1 MYGLPQRTEINKPLH
16 KTKVFEKF
24 DLTASQR
31 DSFDADISRMFI
43 THVVAESTIP
53 TIKAGN
59 EIADFY
65 IIEVSLKRREYAP
78 KNIEL
83 LAKFIPRKI
92 LFVLHFEEKAQFAI
106 HHTKL
111 ICSEWQ
117 QRDTLNIPLV
127 GLNFDAVWENI
138 VATIGSITV
147 QEGNTL
153 TEQIVIDDER
163 AKLMKQIELL
173 EKKARTEKQP
183 RKKLELY
190 SKIQILKK
198 CYESEKNR

>member
-24 DLTASQR
+24 DLTASLR

-117 QRDTLNIPLV
+117 QRDTLNVPLA
-127 GLNFDAVWENI
+127 GLDLDAVWENI

-153 TEQIVIDDER
+153 TEQIKSDEQKT
-163 AKLMKQIELL
+163 KLQKQIQLL
-173 EKKARTEKQP
+173 QQKLNKEKQYN
-183 RKKLELY
+183 R
-190 SKIQILKK
+190 QIEINAEIKRLKK
-198 CYESEKNR
+198 QLNDIK

>member
-59 EIADFY
+59 GIADFY
-65 IIEVSLKRREYAP
+65 IIEVTLKRREYAP

-117 QRDTLNIPLV
+117 QRDTLNVPLA
-127 GLNFDAVWENI
+127 GLNLDAVWENI

-153 TEQIVIDDER
+153 TEQIKSDEQK
-163 AKLMKQIELL
+163 AKLQKQIQLLQQKLNKEKQYNKQIEINA
-173 EKKARTEKQP
+173 EIKR
-183 RKKLELY
+183 
-190 SKIQILKK
+190 LKK
-198 CYESEKNR
+198 QLNDIK

>member
-106 HHTKL
+106 YHTKL

-117 QRDTLNIPLV
+117 QRDTLNVPLA
-127 GLNFDAVWENI
+127 GLDLDAVWENI
-138 VATIGSITV
+138 VATIGTITV

-153 TEQIVIDDER
+153 TEQIKSDEHR
-163 AKLMKQIELL
+163 AKVLAHIATL
-173 EKKARTEKQP
+173 ERKMANEKQP
-183 RKKLELY
+183 RRKREYFEQIMKL
-190 SKIQILKK
+190 KNQI
-198 CYESEKNR
+198 

>member
-78 KNIEL
+78 KSIEL

-92 LFVLHFEEKAQFAI
+92 LYVLHFEEKAQLAI

-111 ICSEWQ
+111 ICSDWQ
-117 QRDTLNIPLV
+117 QCDTLNIPLT
-127 GLNFDAVWENI
+127 GLDLDAVWENI

-163 AKLMKQIELL
+163 AKLIKQIELL
-173 EKKARTEKQP
+173 EKKARSEKQP
-183 RKKLELY
+183 RKKLELFE
-190 SKIQILKK
+190 KLKELKK
-198 CYESEKNR
+198 NIQ

>member
-65 IIEVSLKRREYAP
+65 IIEVTLKRREYAP

-117 QRDTLNIPLV
+117 QRDMLNVPLA
-127 GLNFDAVWENI
+127 GLDLDAVWENI

-153 TEQIVIDDER
+153 TEQIKSDEQKT
-163 AKLMKQIELL
+163 KLQKQILLLQQKLNKEKQYNKQIEINA
-173 EKKARTEKQP
+173 EIKR
-183 RKKLELY
+183 
-190 SKIQILKK
+190 LKK
-198 CYESEKNR
+198 QLNDIK

>member
-117 QRDTLNIPLV
+117 QRDTLNVPLA
-127 GLNFDAVWENI
+127 GLDLDAVWENI

-153 TEQIVIDDER
+153 TEQIAIDDER
-163 AKLMKQIELL
+163 AKLIKQIELL
-173 EKKARTEKQP
+173 EKKARSEKQP

-190 SKIQILKK
+190 SKIQTIKK
-198 CYESEKNR
+198 ML

>member
-31 DSFDADISRMFI
+31 DCFDADISRMFI

-117 QRDTLNIPLV
+117 QRDTLNVPLA
-127 GLNFDAVWENI
+127 GLDLDAVWENI

-153 TEQIVIDDER
+153 TEQIRSDEQKS
-163 AKLMKQIELL
+163 KLQKQIQLL
-173 EKKARTEKQP
+173 QQKLNKEKQYN
-183 RKKLELY
+183 R
-190 SKIQILKK
+190 QIEINAEIKRLKK
-198 CYESEKNR
+198 QLNDIK

>member
-117 QRDTLNIPLV
+117 QRDTLNVPLA
-127 GLNFDAVWENI
+127 GLDLDAVWENI

-153 TEQIVIDDER
+153 TKQIAIDDER
-163 AKLMKQIELL
+163 AKLIKQIELL
-173 EKKARTEKQP
+173 EKKARIEKQP
-183 RKKLELY
+183 RKKLELFE
-190 SKIQILKK
+190 KLKELKK
-198 CYESEKNR
+198 RL

>member
-53 TIKAGN
+53 TIKAGK

-117 QRDTLNIPLV
+117 QRDTLNVPLA
-127 GLNFDAVWENI
+127 GLDLDAVWENI

-183 RKKLELY
+183 RKKLELFE
-190 SKIQILKK
+190 KLKELKK
-198 CYESEKNR
+198 NL

>member
-1 MYGLPQRTEINKPLH
+1 MYGLPQRTERNKPLH

-53 TIKAGN
+53 TIKAGK

-65 IIEVSLKRREYAP
+65 VIEVSLKRREYAP

-117 QRDTLNIPLV
+117 QRNTLNVPLT
-127 GLNFDAVWENI
+127 GLDLDAVWENI

-153 TEQIVIDDER
+153 TEQIAIDDER
-163 AKLMKQIELL
+163 AKLIKQIELL
-173 EKKARTEKQP
+173 EKKARSEKQP
-183 RKKLELY
+183 RKKLELFE
-190 SKIQILKK
+190 KLKELKK
-198 CYESEKNR
+198 EL

>member
-65 IIEVSLKRREYAP
+65 IIEISLKRREYAP

-92 LFVLHFEEKAQFAI
+92 LFVLHFEEQAQLAI

-111 ICSEWQ
+111 ICSAWQ
-117 QRDTLNIPLV
+117 QCDTLNIPLT
-127 GLNFDAVWENI
+127 GLDLDAVWENI

-153 TEQIVIDDER
+153 TEQIKSDEQR
-163 AKLMKQIELL
+163 AKVLAQIAML
-173 EKKARTEKQP
+173 ERKMANEKQP
-183 RKKLELY
+183 RRKREYFEQIKKLKML
-190 SKIQILKK
+190 L
-198 CYESEKNR
+198 

>member
-117 QRDTLNIPLV
+117 QRDMLNVPLA
-127 GLNFDAVWENI
+127 GLDLDAVWENI

-153 TEQIVIDDER
+153 TEQIAIDDER
-163 AKLMKQIELL
+163 AKLIKQIELL
-173 EKKARTEKQP
+173 EKKARSEKQP
-183 RKKLELY
+183 RKKLELFE
-190 SKIQILKK
+190 KIKELKK
-198 CYESEKNR
+198 NL

>member
-106 HHTKL
+106 YHTKL

-117 QRDTLNIPLV
+117 QRDTLNVPLA
-127 GLNFDAVWENI
+127 GLDLDAVWENI

-153 TEQIVIDDER
+153 TEQIKSDEHR
-163 AKLMKQIELL
+163 AKVLAHIATL
-173 EKKARTEKQP
+173 ERKMANEKQP
-183 RKKLELY
+183 RRKREYFEQIMKL
-190 SKIQILKK
+190 KNQI
-198 CYESEKNR
+198 

>member
-53 TIKAGN
+53 TIKTGN

-92 LFVLHFEEKAQFAI
+92 LFVLHFEEQAQLAI
-106 HHTKL
+106 YHTKL
-111 ICSEWQ
+111 ITSEWQ
-117 QRDTLNIPLV
+117 LITHNSSLITLQ
-127 GLNFDAVWENI
+127 GLNLDAMWDNI
-138 VATIGSITV
+138 VKDIGGIEVS
-147 QEGNTL
+147 EGNTL
-153 TEQIVIDDER
+153 SEQIKANEEQ
-163 AKLMKQIELL
+163 AKLLAQIKTL
-173 EKKARTEKQP
+173 ERKMANEKQP
-183 RKKLELY
+183 RRKREYFEQIKKL
-190 SKIQILKK
+190 
-198 CYESEKNR
+198 KNLL

>member
-59 EIADFY
+59 EVADFY
-65 IIEVSLKRREYAP
+65 IIEVSLKRREYTP

-117 QRDTLNIPLV
+117 LRDTLNVPLA
-127 GLNFDAVWENI
+127 GLDLDAVWENI
-138 VATIGSITV
+138 VATIGSINV

-153 TEQIVIDDER
+153 TEQIKSDEQW
-163 AKLMKQIELL
+163 AKVLAQIAML
-173 EKKARTEKQP
+173 ERKMAAEKQP
-183 RKKLELY
+183 RRKREYFEQIKKL
-190 SKIQILKK
+190 KK
-198 CYESEKNR
+198 VVE

>member
-65 IIEVSLKRREYAP
+65 IIEVSLKRREYTP

-92 LFVLHFEEKAQFAI
+92 LFVLHFKEKAQFAI

-117 QRDTLNIPLV
+117 QRDTLNVPLA
-127 GLNFDAVWENI
+127 GLDLDAVWENI

-153 TEQIVIDDER
+153 TEQIKSDEQKT
-163 AKLMKQIELL
+163 KLQKQIQLLQQKLNKEKQYNKQIEINA
-173 EKKARTEKQP
+173 EIKR
-183 RKKLELY
+183 
-190 SKIQILKK
+190 LKK
-198 CYESEKNR
+198 QLNDIK

>member
-65 IIEVSLKRREYAP
+65 IIEVTLKRREYAP

-117 QRDTLNIPLV
+117 QRDTLNVPLA
-127 GLNFDAVWENI
+127 GLDLDAVWENI

-153 TEQIVIDDER
+153 TEQIKSDEQKS
-163 AKLMKQIELL
+163 KLQKQIQLLQQKLNKEKQYNKQIEINA
-173 EKKARTEKQP
+173 EIKR
-183 RKKLELY
+183 
-190 SKIQILKK
+190 LKK
-198 CYESEKNR
+198 QLNDIK

>member
-53 TIKAGN
+53 TIKAGK

-65 IIEVSLKRREYAP
+65 IIEVSLKRREFAP

-92 LFVLHFEEKAQFAI
+92 LFVLHFEEKAQLAI

-111 ICSEWQ
+111 ICSTWQ
-117 QRDTLNIPLV
+117 QCDTLNIPLT
-127 GLNFDAVWENI
+127 GLDLDAVWENI

-183 RKKLELY
+183 RKKLELFE
-190 SKIQILKK
+190 KLKELKK
-198 CYESEKNR
+198 KL

>member
-1 MYGLPQRTEINKPLH
+1 MYGLPQRTEIKKPLH

-65 IIEVSLKRREYAP
+65 IIEVSLKRREYAL

-117 QRDTLNIPLV
+117 QRDTLNVPLA
-127 GLNFDAVWENI
+127 GLDLDAVWENI

-153 TEQIVIDDER
+153 TEQIAIDDER

>member
-53 TIKAGN
+53 TIKAGK

-65 IIEVSLKRREYAP
+65 IIEVSLKRPEYAS

-92 LFVLHFEEKAQFAI
+92 LFVLHFEEKAQLAI

-111 ICSEWQ
+111 ICSDWQ
-117 QRDTLNIPLV
+117 QCDTLNIPLT
-127 GLNFDAVWENI
+127 GLDLDAVWENI
-138 VATIGSITV
+138 IATIGSITV

-153 TEQIVIDDER
+153 TEQIKSDEQKS
-163 AKLMKQIELL
+163 KLQKQIQLLQQKLNKEKQYNKQIEINA
-173 EKKARTEKQP
+173 EIKR
-183 RKKLELY
+183 
-190 SKIQILKK
+190 LKK
-198 CYESEKNR
+198 QLNDIK

>member
-1 MYGLPQRTEINKPLH
+1 MYGLPQRTERNKSLH

-53 TIKAGN
+53 TIKAGK

-65 IIEVSLKRREYAP
+65 VIEVSLKRREYAP

-92 LFVLHFEEKAQFAI
+92 LFVLHFEEQAQLAI
-106 HHTKL
+106 YHTKL
-111 ICSEWQ
+111 ICSDWQ
-117 QRDTLNIPLV
+117 QCDTLNIPLT
-127 GLNFDAVWENI
+127 GLDLDAVWENI

-153 TEQIVIDDER
+153 TEQIAIDDER
-163 AKLMKQIELL
+163 AKLIKQIELL

-183 RKKLELY
+183 RKKLELFE
-190 SKIQILKK
+190 KLKELKK
-198 CYESEKNR
+198 NIQ

>member
-43 THVVAESTIP
+43 THVVAENTIP

-117 QRDTLNIPLV
+117 QRDTLNVPLA
-127 GLNFDAVWENI
+127 GLDLDAVWENI

-190 SKIQILKK
+190 SKIQTIKK
-198 CYESEKNR
+198 ML

>member
-117 QRDTLNIPLV
+117 QRDTLNVPLA
-127 GLNFDAVWENI
+127 GLDLDAVWENI

-153 TEQIVIDDER
+153 TEQIKSDEQW
-163 AKLMKQIELL
+163 AKVLAQIAML
-173 EKKARTEKQP
+173 ERKMAAEKQP
-183 RKKLELY
+183 RRKREYFEQIKKL
-190 SKIQILKK
+190 KK
-198 CYESEKNR
+198 VVE

>member
-53 TIKAGN
+53 TIKAGK

-92 LFVLHFEEKAQFAI
+92 LFVLHFEGQAQFAI

-117 QRDTLNIPLV
+117 QRDTLNVPLA
-127 GLNFDAVWENI
+127 GLDLDAVWENI

-153 TEQIVIDDER
+153 TEQIKSDEQKT
-163 AKLMKQIELL
+163 KLQKQIQLLQQKLNKEKQYNKQIEINA
-173 EKKARTEKQP
+173 EIKR
-183 RKKLELY
+183 
-190 SKIQILKK
+190 LKK
-198 CYESEKNR
+198 QLNDIK

>member
-1 MYGLPQRTEINKPLH
+1 MFGLPQRTEINKPLH

-117 QRDTLNIPLV
+117 QRDTLNVPLA
-127 GLNFDAVWENI
+127 GLDLDAVWENI

-153 TEQIVIDDER
+153 TEQIKSDEQ
-163 AKLMKQIELL
+163 KSILQKQIQLL
-173 EKKARTEKQP
+173 QQKLNKEKQYN
-183 RKKLELY
+183 R
-190 SKIQILKK
+190 QIEINAEIKRLKK
-198 CYESEKNR
+198 QLNDIK

>member
-1 MYGLPQRTEINKPLH
+1 
-16 KTKVFEKF
+16 
-24 DLTASQR
+24 
-31 DSFDADISRMFI
+31 MFI

-53 TIKAGN
+53 TIKAGK
-59 EIADFY
+59 EIADLY
-65 IIEVSLKRREYAP
+65 VIEVSLKRREYAP

-111 ICSEWQ
+111 ICGEWQ
-117 QRDTLNIPLV
+117 QRDTLNVPLA
-127 GLNFDAVWENI
+127 GLDLDAVWENI

-153 TEQIVIDDER
+153 TTQIAIDDER
-163 AKLMKQIELL
+163 AKLIKQIEQL
-173 EKKARTEKQP
+173 EKKARAEKQP
-183 RKKLELY
+183 RKKLELFE
-190 SKIQILKK
+190 KLKELKK
-198 CYESEKNR
+198 RL

>member
-31 DSFDADISRMFI
+31 DSFDADIRRMFI

-65 IIEVSLKRREYAP
+65 IIEVILKRREYAP

-83 LAKFIPRKI
+83 LARFIPRKI

-117 QRDTLNIPLV
+117 HRDTLNVPLA
-127 GLNFDAVWENI
+127 GLDLDAVWENI

-153 TEQIVIDDER
+153 TEQIKNDEQKT
-163 AKLMKQIELL
+163 KLQKQIQLLQQKLNKEKQYNKQIEINA
-173 EKKARTEKQP
+173 EIKR
-183 RKKLELY
+183 
-190 SKIQILKK
+190 LKK
-198 CYESEKNR
+198 QLNDIK

>member
-53 TIKAGN
+53 TIKAGKG
-59 EIADFY
+59 IADFY
-65 IIEVSLKRREYAP
+65 VIEVSLKRREYAP

-117 QRDTLNIPLV
+117 HRDTLNVPLA
-127 GLNFDAVWENI
+127 GLDLDAVWENI

-153 TEQIVIDDER
+153 TEQIKSDEQR
-163 AKLMKQIELL
+163 VKLLAQIATL
-173 EKKARTEKQP
+173 ERKMANEKQP
-183 RKKLELY
+183 RRKREYFEQIKKLKML
-190 SKIQILKK
+190 L
-198 CYESEKNR
+198 

>member
-53 TIKAGN
+53 TIKAGK

-65 IIEVSLKRREYAP
+65 VIKVSLKRRGYAP

-117 QRDTLNIPLV
+117 QRDTLNVPLA
-127 GLNFDAVWENI
+127 GLDLDAVWENI

-147 QEGNTL
+147 QEGNNVA
-153 TEQIVIDDER
+153 EQITIDDAR
-163 AKLMKQIELL
+163 TKLIKQIEIL
-173 EKKARTEKQP
+173 EKKVRTEKQP
-183 RKKLELY
+183 RKKLELFE
-190 SKIQILKK
+190 KLKELKK
-198 CYESEKNR
+198 KL

>member
-31 DSFDADISRMFI
+31 DSFDADISRIFI

-65 IIEVSLKRREYAP
+65 IIEVSLKRREYTP

-117 QRDTLNIPLV
+117 QRDTLNVPLA
-127 GLNFDAVWENI
+127 GLNLDAVWENI

-153 TEQIVIDDER
+153 TEQIKNDEQKT
-163 AKLMKQIELL
+163 KLQKLIQLLQQKLNKEKQYNKQIEINA
-173 EKKARTEKQP
+173 EIKR
-183 RKKLELY
+183 
-190 SKIQILKK
+190 LKK
-198 CYESEKNR
+198 QLNDIK

>member
-59 EIADFY
+59 EITDFY
-65 IIEVSLKRREYAP
+65 IIEVSLKRHEYAP

-117 QRDTLNIPLV
+117 QRDTLNVPLA
-127 GLNFDAVWENI
+127 GLDLDAVWENI
-138 VATIGSITV
+138 VATIGLITV

-153 TEQIVIDDER
+153 TEQIKSDEQKT
-163 AKLMKQIELL
+163 KLQKQIQLLQQKLKKEKQYNKQIEINA
-173 EKKARTEKQP
+173 EIKR
-183 RKKLELY
+183 
-190 SKIQILKK
+190 LKK
-198 CYESEKNR
+198 QLNDIK

>member
-59 EIADFY
+59 EIADLY
-65 IIEVSLKRREYAP
+65 IIEVTLKRREYAP

-92 LFVLHFEEKAQFAI
+92 LFVLHFEGQAQFAI

-117 QRDTLNIPLV
+117 QCDTLNIPLT
-127 GLNFDAVWENI
+127 GLDLDAVWENI

-190 SKIQILKK
+190 SKIQTLKK

>member
-65 IIEVSLKRREYAP
+65 VIEVSLKRREYAP

-92 LFVLHFEEKAQFAI
+92 LFLLHFEEQAQLAI

-111 ICSEWQ
+111 IYSAWQ
-117 QRDTLNIPLV
+117 QCDTLNIPLT
-127 GLNFDAVWENI
+127 GLDLDAVWENI

-153 TEQIVIDDER
+153 TEQIKSDEQKS
-163 AKLMKQIELL
+163 KLQKQIQLLQQKLNKEKQYNKQIEINA
-173 EKKARTEKQP
+173 EIKR
-183 RKKLELY
+183 
-190 SKIQILKK
+190 LKK
-198 CYESEKNR
+198 QLNDIK

>member
-117 QRDTLNIPLV
+117 QRDTLNVPLA
-127 GLNFDAVWENI
+127 GLDLDAVWENI

-153 TEQIVIDDER
+153 TEQIKSDEQKS
-163 AKLMKQIELL
+163 KLQKQIQLL
-173 EKKARTEKQP
+173 QQKLNKEKQYN
-183 RKKLELY
+183 R
-190 SKIQILKK
+190 QIEINAEIKRLKK
-198 CYESEKNR
+198 QLNDIK

>member
-53 TIKAGN
+53 TIKAGK

-65 IIEVSLKRREYAP
+65 VIEVSLKRREYAP

-92 LFVLHFEEKAQFAI
+92 LFVLHFEGQAQFAI

-117 QRDTLNIPLV
+117 QCDTLNIPLT
-127 GLNFDAVWENI
+127 GLDLDVVWENI

-153 TEQIVIDDER
+153 TEQIGIDDER

-173 EKKARTEKQP
+173 EKKARSEKQP
-183 RKKLELY
+183 RKKLEIFEEL
-190 SKIQILKK
+190 KELKK
-198 CYESEKNR
+198 KL

>member
-53 TIKAGN
+53 TIKAGK

-65 IIEVSLKRREYAP
+65 VIEVSLKRHEYAP

-92 LFVLHFEEKAQFAI
+92 LFVLHFEEKAQLAI

-111 ICSEWQ
+111 ICSTWQ
-117 QRDTLNIPLV
+117 QCDTLNIPLT
-127 GLNFDAVWENI
+127 GLDLDAVWENI

-153 TEQIVIDDER
+153 TEQIKSDEQKS
-163 AKLMKQIELL
+163 KLQKQIQLLQQKLNKEKQYNKQIEINA
-173 EKKARTEKQP
+173 EIKR
-183 RKKLELY
+183 
-190 SKIQILKK
+190 LKK
-198 CYESEKNR
+198 QLNDIK

>member
-1 MYGLPQRTEINKPLH
+1 MYGLPQRTERNKPLH

-65 IIEVSLKRREYAP
+65 IIEVSLKRREYAL

-117 QRDTLNIPLV
+117 QRDTLNVPLA
-127 GLNFDAVWENI
+127 GLDLDAVWENI

-153 TEQIVIDDER
+153 TEQIKSDEQKT
-163 AKLMKQIELL
+163 KLQKQIQLLQQKLNKEKQYNKQIEINA
-173 EKKARTEKQP
+173 EIKR
-183 RKKLELY
+183 
-190 SKIQILKK
+190 LKK
-198 CYESEKNR
+198 QLNDIK